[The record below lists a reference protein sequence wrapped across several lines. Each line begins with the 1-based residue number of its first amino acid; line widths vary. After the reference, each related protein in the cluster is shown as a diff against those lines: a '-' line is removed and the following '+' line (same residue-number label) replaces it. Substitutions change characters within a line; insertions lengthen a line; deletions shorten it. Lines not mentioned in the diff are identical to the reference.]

1 MSCNTAAVYNDFIDK
16 SNYNENVITY
26 SEIIQNE
33 IKTIAFIKNHSNKND
48 EIYDRIYEY
57 CNNMEKLLDI
67 YDKGKG
73 IENFAKD
80 NLLLYSKLTTNLT
93 KFVKL
98 KDEVEE
104 DNNIEKSYK
113 SLLLGIMELMIKANK
128 SINDNITKYVFN
140 NLQSDSEKLIYLI
153 KILINIEMSTDLKNK
168 IKEYYDNMSRLLQI
182 YNNGE
187 NNSIFKENNFSLY
200 SDIQHQLGIIIDMK
214 YDIIENI
221 IKTKNKNNVIQI
233 LDIIIKN
240 HKSII
245 EDINNT
251 VIPDVNI

>member
-1 MSCNTAAVYNDFIDK
+1 MSCNTAAVYNDFVDK

-33 IKTIAFIKNHSNKND
+33 IKTIAFIKNYSNKNN

-57 CNNMEKLLDI
+57 CDNMEKLLKI

-93 KFVKL
+93 KL
-98 KDEVEE
+98 INLTDEVKE
-104 DNNIEKSYK
+104 DNDLEKSYK

-128 SINDNITKYVFN
+128 SINDNITKYVF
-140 NLQSDSEKLIYLI
+140 SDLKSESEKLIYLI

-168 IKEYYDNMSRLLQI
+168 IKEYYDNMIRLLKSYDNGNGKEEFNKHDMKLYFMLQDEFSDIIDLRYDI
-182 YNNGE
+182 YNN
-187 NNSIFKENNFSLY
+187 K
-200 SDIQHQLGIIIDMK
+200 IQTDNKNMIINTLD
-214 YDIIENI
+214 EI
-221 IKTKNKNNVIQI
+221 IKLQR
-233 LDIIIKN
+233 D
-240 HKSII
+240 II
-245 EDINNT
+245 EDINS
-251 VIPDVNI
+251 VVA

>member
-93 KFVKL
+93 KL
-98 KDEVEE
+98 INLTDEVKE
-104 DNNIEKSYK
+104 DNKIEKSYK

-168 IKEYYDNMSRLLQI
+168 IKEYYDNMINILKSYDNGKSKDKFTKNDMELYFMIQDEFSDIIDLRYDI
-182 YNNGE
+182 YNNKIQT
-187 NNSIFKENNFSLY
+187 NNKN
-200 SDIQHQLGIIIDMK
+200 IIVNTLDE
-214 YDIIENI
+214 IIEL
-221 IKTKNKNNVIQI
+221 QRY
-233 LDIIIKN
+233 
-240 HKSII
+240 II
-245 EDINNT
+245 EDINS
-251 VIPDVNI
+251 VVV